1 MNIKAIIANKTINIE
16 FLSIEIADN
25 KTIVKCDRPTA
36 MTIAKFAIVHRRN
49 YNFNVDGIW
58 IHGNVLSDFFVYNGI
73 MCKSMLSSIGMDV
86 TFKQAISS
94 LKLLKQNSDDSREKL
109 KDING
114 YVDGLFQDISN
125 TLDAAISRFDDL
137 DRSFKHLH
145 DAIYNFTKYKFNTQS
160 AAYIHAVASNNF
172 YEYVD
177 NLHEYVKNCLEDRL
191 KKCE

>member
-16 FLSIEIADN
+16 FLSIEIVDN
-25 KTIVKCDRPTA
+25 KTIVKCDRPIA

-49 YNFNVDGIW
+49 YNINVDGIC
-58 IHGNVLSDFFVYNGI
+58 INGDVLNGFFVYNGI

-145 DAIYNFTKYKFNTQS
+145 DNIYDFTKYKFKAQS
-160 AAYIHAVASNNF
+160 AAYVNVMASNNF
-172 YEYVD
+172 YEYVE
-177 NLHEYVKNCLEDRL
+177 NLYEYVKEY
-191 KKCE
+191 KE